1 MAENVPQGAAFDRSY
16 KEETS
21 FINHVPKTR
30 EEREAL
36 RDKDKLEKVR
46 LEDRKGCY
54 YKYDGNSEDNILLPP
69 QNSLAYQ
76 DDTER
81 FYRDFAAEEYG
92 RRLEKKF
99 KDDERYAKKR
109 AELSEREVERW
120 NKMEREYV
128 ENEAKAEALQDSS
141 AAKRNASSVNY
152 NVITL
157 KYANTHGGQLL
168 KYEDDTIRYRA
179 TLRGRALEQKMSSV
193 EYDLLTGDAKIDR
206 VKVSDKPEPPVA
218 S

>member
-1 MAENVPQGAAFDRSY
+1 M
-16 KEETS
+16 
-21 FINHVPKTR
+21 
-30 EEREAL
+30 
-36 RDKDKLEKVR
+36 
-46 LEDRKGCY
+46 
-54 YKYDGNSEDNILLPP
+54 LPP

-81 FYRDFAAEEYG
+81 FYRDFAAEEHG

-128 ENEAKAEALQDSS
+128 ENEAKAEALKDSS

-168 KYEDDTIRYRA
+168 KYEVS
-179 TLRGRALEQKMSSV
+179 GKKKNSHV
-193 EYDLLTGDAKIDR
+193 EWRL
-206 VKVSDKPEPPVA
+206 VV
-218 S
+218 